1 MGNMIRGLTL
11 TIFLSVIL
19 FSCSKSNEDKLVG
32 SWQLDLSKVLHPE
45 ANIIYTFNSD
55 KTFILSYKLIHKNI
69 EHNPY
74 GLGQLEDEIGAWKL
88 NEATMEI
95 CLGESIE
102 TLDECATITSI
113 DDHRFCLDTREK
125 INCFD
130 KYK

>member
-1 MGNMIRGLTL
+1 MIRGLTL

-88 NEATMEI
+88 NEASMEI

-102 TLDECATITSI
+102 TLDECVTITSI
-113 DDHRFCLDTREK
+113 DDHRFCVDTREK

>member
-1 MGNMIRGLTL
+1 MIRGLTL

-32 SWQLDLSKVLHPE
+32 SWIENEDGW
-45 ANIIYTFNSD
+45 IMTFNSD
-55 KTFILSYKLIHKNI
+55 KTLLVSH
-69 EHNPY
+69 PS
-74 GLGQLEDEIGAWKL
+74 GDEMGAWKL

-102 TLDECATITSI
+102 TLDNCATITSI
-113 DDHRFCLDTREK
+113 DDNRLCVEDQAE
-125 INCFD
+125 IICFN